1 MKFLNHLQ
9 LNYNELQNATLH
21 KATTAGAPSSPV
33 AGTIFYNTSL
43 NLPKWYDGNYWRDF
57 GSVTQFDVDTTIV
70 SGDHLVFSDESVT
83 GSPQEDPNNKITVDN
98 FIAAAPALLSEEV
111 IDDGDYIM
119 FLDGGGTGTA
129 KKEALHDIATKF
141 AGDGLT
147 ATSSVIDID
156 AAQTNITSIYNAALT
171 IGQDSQTGIG
181 FATSNEIDF
190 KVDNVNRLTLT
201 SSALYP
207 ETNNQIDLGTSTY
220 EFKDAWFDGTVTS
233 DAFAGPL
240 TGNASSATVATTVTI
255 TDNESTDENNA
266 IVFTSAGK
274 LTGGDMGLGSDGD
287 LTYNPS
293 TGTLTATAFAGNIA
307 GDMTG
312 DVTGT
317 ASLATSITATA
328 NNSTDETV
336 YPTFVDG
343 TTGTQG
349 IETDAGLTYNPNSG
363 LLEATGFSGNLTG
376 TLQTA
381 AQTAITSVGTLN
393 AGAISSGF
401 GDINNGASTLDTGAL
416 TATTGTFVGDMS
428 FTSDTSTFTSDNSAD
443 PLVVIQNT
451 TNDATAARLKFNKN
465 RGADAQDGDDIGKI
479 EFWGYDDGTPS
490 VQQYADIL
498 AEVSDASS
506 GAEGGKLTFSVA
518 EHDGTM
524 TAGLILSDGNA
535 NGEIDVTIGAGSD
548 SVTTIAGDLTVNGTT
563 TTINSTTVTID
574 DLVFNIAADAGDSAA
589 CDGAG
594 ITIGDGTTGA
604 AASILYDHTGTQ
616 WEMSN
621 PLEVAGDIMP
631 SADSSYDLGTSSLQ
645 FAEVHADSGYID
657 AITAVTVD
665 ATTDFTIGSTVITDD
680 SIVMTPSSSDTVT
693 IAAATH
699 GILNVTTVDA
709 AGTAADVNLT
719 ADGQIEYRA
728 NDAAGHIFDIN
739 GTNQL
744 TIVDG
749 AMSPV
754 TDSDVDLGTSSLYY
768 KNAYIDAITTTGN
781 VTIGG
786 DIDLAGDVDVD
797 GTLETDALTIAGT
810 AIVAQAT
817 TSAVGGVELATDAEV
832 LAGVGDGKVVDAT
845 QIAEQRMCVATI
857 NTGDETWRN
866 NLQAE
871 ITHGFGTYDV
881 MVEVYDMTSDTQETV
896 LCNVTRASRTGADD
910 NNKVLIEVSEEHAAG
925 TLRVLITSLKGAA
938 TGAVSYATS

>member
-255 TDNESTDENNA
+255 TDNENTDENNA
-266 IVFTSAGK
+266 VVFTSAGK

-287 LTYNPS
+287 LYYNPL
-293 TGTLTATAFAGNIA
+293 TGILTATGFAGNTT
-307 GDMTG
+307 GDIVG

-328 NNSTDETV
+328 NNSTNETV

-349 IETDAGLTYNPNSG
+349 IETDTGLTYNPS
-363 LLEATGFSGNLTG
+363 TG
-376 TLQTA
+376 TLEALILKGATSVQTPLIEYTDGDNAITIADGGGITA
-381 AQTAITSVGTLN
+381 ANGITSTAATNTFGVTSFNDQNITNVGDLNADSISVDDAAIGLNIDFSGGNTATSAITI
-393 AGAISSGF
+393 A
-401 GDINNGASTLDTGAL
+401 
-416 TATTGTFVGDMS
+416 
-428 FTSDTSTFTSDNSAD
+428 DN
-443 PLVVIQNT
+443 
-451 TNDATAARLKFNKN
+451 
-465 RGADAQDGDDIGKI
+465 
-479 EFWGYDDGTPS
+479 
-490 VQQYADIL
+490 L
-498 AEVSDASS
+498 AEALVITQGGNDYLDICTTDSS
-506 GAEGGKLTFSVA
+506 ETVHIGHGVDGVA
-518 EHDGTM
+518 
-524 TAGLILSDGNA
+524 I
-535 NGEIDVTIGAGSD
+535 TIGHTTSE
-548 SVTTIAGDLTVNGTT
+548 TTIADNLTVTGDLTVSGTT
-563 TTINSTTVTID
+563 TTVDVEVVSTANGVVFEGSSDDSIETTLKAVNPTIADKTIQLPNLSGYVALLNTATTTTITSTPDELNVLDGVTAGTVGASLGVVVDASKDITGFRDVTLTGELDANSLDIAGDADIDGTLEADIITIDGTNIISGSVITTLGTVT
-574 DLVFNIAADAGDSAA
+574 AGTWQGTDVAVAHGGTGVSTLT
-589 CDGAG
+589 DGG
-594 ITIGDGTTGA
+594 ILLGSGANAITAMAVLANGEMIVGDGTTDPAVESGATLRTSIGVGTGDSPQFTSPYASTSIELGHASDTTITRTGAGAIAVEGFSVALVKAWSLNHSATGVVADNGA
-604 AASILYDHTGTQ
+604 AAS
-616 WEMSN
+616 
-621 PLEVAGDIMP
+621 
-631 SADSSYDLGTSSLQ
+631 
-645 FAEVHADSGYID
+645 
-657 AITAVTVD
+657 TV
-665 ATTDFTIGSTVITDD
+665 FT
-680 SIVMTPSSSDTVT
+680 
-693 IAAATH
+693 
-699 GILNVTTVDA
+699 
-709 AGTAADVNLT
+709 
-719 ADGQIEYRA
+719 
-728 NDAAGHIFDIN
+728 
-739 GTNQL
+739 
-744 TIVDG
+744 
-749 AMSPV
+749 
-754 TDSDVDLGTSSLYY
+754 
-768 KNAYIDAITTTGN
+768 
-781 VTIGG
+781 
-786 DIDLAGDVDVD
+786 
-797 GTLETDALTIAGT
+797 
-810 AIVAQAT
+810 
-817 TSAVGGVELATDAEV
+817 
-832 LAGVGDGKVVDAT
+832 
-845 QIAEQRMCVATI
+845 
-857 NTGDETWRN
+857 
-866 NLQAE
+866 
-871 ITHGFGTYDV
+871 ITHGMGASVNYGVEIISASAESSETIYANITRPSTTTIVVTFASTVENGTYNA
-881 MVEVYDMTSDTQETV
+881 
-896 LCNVTRASRTGADD
+896 LVTKFPDPVD
-910 NNKVLIEVSEEHAAG
+910 
-925 TLRVLITSLKGAA
+925 
-938 TGAVSYATS
+938 

>member
-1 MKFLNHLQ
+1 MAIKFLSGISLET
-9 LNYNELQNATLH
+9 NELQHARIHPLSS
-21 KATTAGAPSSPV
+21 APTSPTPV
-33 AGTIFYNTSL
+33 QGQIYYNTGDDTVYT
-43 NLPKWYDGNYWRDF
+43 YDGSSWNGLASSGAMTAWILEDDDGTEVSVSNAEEVKF
-57 GSVTQFDVDTTIV
+57 IGSGITTNWTDT
-70 SGDHLVFSDESVT
+70 ST
-83 GSPQEDPNNKITVDN
+83 GS
-98 FIAAAPALLSEEV
+98 
-111 IDDGDYIM
+111 DGDP
-119 FLDGGGTGTA
+119 FD
-129 KKEALHDIATKF
+129 
-141 AGDGLT
+141 LT
-147 ATSSVIDID
+147 FTVD
-156 AAQTNITSIYNAALT
+156 AAQTGITSILATDVKIGEDDQTKIDFETANEIHFYADNAEQVYVADGIFGPQTDSDVDLGTTGVRWKDAFVDSITVTGEVDGASLDISGNADIDGTTNLDAVDIDGAVQLDATFTVGVDDQGYDVKLFGDTASAYLLWDTSADKLLTAGGAVVDIVKDKLLIGGTAVTTTAAELNVLDAVTAGTVTASLGVVVDSNKDIGSFRNITLTGELDAGSLDVSGDADIDGTLEADAIT
-171 IGQDSQTGIG
+171 IGGTGIG
-181 FATSNEIDF
+181 SIYGA
-190 KVDNVNRLTLT
+190 VAG
-201 SSALYP
+201 SSSIVTTGAL
-207 ETNNQIDLGTSTY
+207 NSG
-220 EFKDAWFDGTVTS
+220 
-233 DAFAGPL
+233 
-240 TGNASSATVATTVTI
+240 
-255 TDNESTDENNA
+255 
-266 IVFTSAGK
+266 
-274 LTGGDMGLGSDGD
+274 
-287 LTYNPS
+287 
-293 TGTLTATAFAGNIA
+293 
-307 GDMTG
+307 
-312 DVTGT
+312 
-317 ASLATSITATA
+317 SIT
-328 NNSTDETV
+328 
-336 YPTFVDG
+336 
-343 TTGTQG
+343 
-349 IETDAGLTYNPNSG
+349 
-363 LLEATGFSGNLTG
+363 
-376 TLQTA
+376 
-381 AQTAITSVGTLN
+381 
-393 AGAISSGF
+393 SGF
-401 GDINNGASTLDTGAL
+401 GNIDNGSSTLDTGAL

-754 TDSDVDLGTSSLYY
+754 SDSDVDLGTSSLYW
-768 KNAYIDAITTTGN
+768 KDAYIDSVTTTGN

-786 DIDLAGDVDVD
+786 DIDLEGDMDIN

-810 AIVAQAT
+810 AIVAQSTA
-817 TSAVGGVELATDAEV
+817 SAVGGVELATDAEV